1 MNVRLK
7 TWVALVVTAV
17 LLALPALAADPHGI
31 DNAAEGAAHESP
43 PLFSVNPGLMIWTV
57 ITFAVV
63 LVVLRMTAWGPLMAS
78 LAEREKNI
86 SGAIDDA
93 KKIKVE
99 AEELFARYQTMIDT
113 SKDEAREIL
122 EAARRDGKTVQ
133 EEIRARAAQEAEEFK
148 ERAHREIELAKDTAL
163 QEIWGLAANL
173 STELAT
179 RILGRTMN
187 ESDQDRL
194 VRELIEEMRAE
205 SGGKAPVGT
214 GSESA

>member
-1 MNVRLK
+1 MNVRLR

-17 LLALPALAADPHGI
+17 LFALPALAADPQGTDH
-31 DNAAEGAAHESP
+31 AADAAAHESP

-63 LVVLRMTAWGPLMAS
+63 LVVLRMTAWGPLMSA
-78 LAEREKNI
+78 LADRERNI
-86 SGAIDDA
+86 TGAIDEA

-99 AEELFARYQTMIDT
+99 AEELFARYQTMIDK

-122 EAARRDGKTVQ
+122 EAARRDGKAVQ
-133 EEIRARAAQEAEEFK
+133 EEIRARATQEAEEFK
-148 ERAHREIELAKDTAL
+148 ERAHREIGLAKDTAL
-163 QEIWGLAANL
+163 KEIWDEAANL

-187 ESDQDRL
+187 EGDQERL

-205 SGGKAPVGT
+205 AGGTAVGQ
-214 GSESA
+214 GSENA